1 MNSYFH
7 NYLPQKLKHIFT
19 VENDFKNKY
28 DNYIRSTFHNDHWY
42 QFTNLEDTILPAD
55 DH

>member
-1 MNSYFH
+1 MYSKTSMTTT
-7 NYLPQKLKHIFT
+7 L
-19 VENDFKNKY
+19 D
-28 DNYIRSTFHNDHWY
+28 HNDHWD